1 MWFAK
6 NPVSF
11 DNVKFIRNF
20 HNRNSPIN
28 MCKEFHEVDEF
39 AASLLLDIL
48 KKPEHAPPPKLNPFT
63 PVSVVENL
71 N

>member
-1 MWFAK
+1 
-6 NPVSF
+6 
-11 DNVKFIRNF
+11 
-20 HNRNSPIN
+20 
-28 MCKEFHEVDEF
+28 MCKEFHEVDDF

-48 KKPEHAPPPKLNPFT
+48 NLPESAPPPKLNPFN